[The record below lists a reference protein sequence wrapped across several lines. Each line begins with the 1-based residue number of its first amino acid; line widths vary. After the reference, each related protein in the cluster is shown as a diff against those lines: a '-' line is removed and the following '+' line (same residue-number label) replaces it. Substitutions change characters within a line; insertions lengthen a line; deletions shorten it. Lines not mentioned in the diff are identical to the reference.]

1 MNEKIPVKDG
11 MIKVVDGQSILLGS
25 KCSECGQ
32 AFFPTES
39 LCLNCGSEMLDEIT
53 LSRKGTLYSY
63 SAVEM
68 PCANFKPPYAVGFV
82 DMPEGVRIFGQLD
95 IKEKLSFKIGMEM
108 EIYVDTL
115 WQEGGKDIIGYR
127 FSPL

>member
-1 MNEKIPVKDG
+1 MKEKVPVKNG
-11 MIKVVDGQSILLGS
+11 MIKVVDDQTILLGS

-39 LCLNCGSEMLDEIT
+39 LCLNCGSEILEEIT
-53 LSRKGTLYSY
+53 LSKKGTLYSY
-63 SAVEM
+63 SVVEM

-82 DMPEGVRIFGQLD
+82 DMPEEVRIFGQLD
-95 IKEKLSFKIGMEM
+95 IKKNLPFKVGMKM

-115 WQEGGKDIIGYR
+115 WQEDDKDIIGYR